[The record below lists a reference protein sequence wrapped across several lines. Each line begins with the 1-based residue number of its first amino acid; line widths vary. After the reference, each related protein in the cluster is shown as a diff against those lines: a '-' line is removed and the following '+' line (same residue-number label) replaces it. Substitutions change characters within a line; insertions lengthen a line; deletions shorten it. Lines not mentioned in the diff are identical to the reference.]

1 MCVAHMHPLNSA
13 SISAFASR
21 LCRTRYSLNFLSLP
35 HCASLLSGPW
45 GAQISNGS
53 LIEINETGTRMRLVP
68 GLLVGGSHLE
78 HECHASRSI
87 GYYLEALASLA
98 PFAKHATEITLRGVT
113 NDDRDPSVCA
123 LVVCCQLLSSLPML
137 GLGSGKN
144 ILKLR

>member
-1 MCVAHMHPLNSA
+1 M
-13 SISAFASR
+13 
-21 LCRTRYSLNFLSLP
+21 SLKCIPWTLF
-35 HCASLLSGPW
+35 SLLSGLCSPTS
-45 GAQISNGS
+45 QISNGS

-113 NDDRDPSVCA
+113 NDDRDPSVQYARWLPATAA
-123 LVVCCQLLSSLPML
+123 LLFADSLEK
-137 GLGSGKN
+137 SGQKTLN
-144 ILKLR
+144 FR